1 MDGGKWGN
9 GDEGGLGEFF
19 PGWGLVEVVGEGV
32 EIFPELMEDGGG
44 GGGHGRDDPG
54 PIGGDG
60 ATGADFGLGELHKF
74 GGGAVVIDDADAG
87 FFEGVEDGD
96 VEFEEGAILPEGLG

>member
-1 MDGGKWGN
+1 M
-9 GDEGGLGEFF
+9 
-19 PGWGLVEVVGEGV
+19 
-32 EIFPELMEDGGG
+32 
-44 GGGHGRDDPG
+44 
-54 PIGGDG
+54 
-60 ATGADFGLGELHKF
+60 GELHKF